1 MVDRTK
7 NRSDKYQ
14 SFYCEL
20 LFSNDMMADF
30 SENAGL
36 AASFNDEERAILK
49 EELLDLKEQLRT
61 EFWRLVDEELTER
74 QRSVMKLYAEG
85 YTQCEIARKLSVNQ
99 CFSSDTEVLTDN
111 GFININDWK
120 FDKRIGCYN
129 TKTNTIEFH
138 YPTAHYVSSYS
149 GKMLHFVN
157 NDIDC
162 LVTPNHRMW
171 VREFVSDKGWGGQ
184 EKVFAS
190 DLLSK
195 SRVYKFQ
202 CVTNDLCTFDTEFNN
217 GIISEID
224 YNATIWCFEVQTGL
238 FISKRNGKASI
249 QSNSSI
255 TKSLR
260 GNCDYRNGRKV
271 YGGSCRKLQKLA
283 AKDEKIQSIL
293 KRISEI
299 QGDD

>member
-7 NRSDKYQ
+7 NRSDRYQ

-99 CFSSDTEVLTDN
+99 
-111 GFININDWK
+111 
-120 FDKRIGCYN
+120 
-129 TKTNTIEFH
+129 
-138 YPTAHYVSSYS
+138 
-149 GKMLHFVN
+149 
-157 NDIDC
+157 
-162 LVTPNHRMW
+162 
-171 VREFVSDKGWGGQ
+171 
-184 EKVFAS
+184 
-190 DLLSK
+190 
-195 SRVYKFQ
+195 
-202 CVTNDLCTFDTEFNN
+202 
-217 GIISEID
+217 
-224 YNATIWCFEVQTGL
+224 
-238 FISKRNGKASI
+238 
-249 QSNSSI
+249 SSI

-283 AKDEKIQSIL
+283 AKDEKIQNII